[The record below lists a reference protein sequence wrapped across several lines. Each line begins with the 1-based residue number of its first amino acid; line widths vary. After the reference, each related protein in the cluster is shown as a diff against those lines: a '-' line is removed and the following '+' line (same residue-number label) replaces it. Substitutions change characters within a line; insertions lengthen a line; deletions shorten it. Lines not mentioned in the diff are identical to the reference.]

1 MKMFPLTLCIFL
13 VVGSSRAMPQYGRP
27 AAGGNPS
34 APQTSRNPAR
44 APAGGNSQQNLP
56 EGCRIEYQTIQTIVE
71 VETEN
76 VVCTP
81 YTDRVCDTKYR
92 QACNPYEDT
101 ECRTVYKK
109 ECEIKYRDVCNDLV
123 RDVPEDYVEDE
134 CKDELTRACD
144 STWVVKANGDKV
156 WEEDPKTCRQIPET
170 QCRQVKKTRTRKE
183 PYTVCNSVPYEECT
197 NVPDQECRKVTKE
210 KCERQAFQDCRNVQK
225 QNCENVHKK
234 SPQNQTERKAV
245 RVCDGN
251 VNDVVPFIGTA
262 SGQTNPDA
270 AVIISNKTDPRE
282 GGDALDNADDDDEDT
297 NDNVAFVFSS

>member
-1 MKMFPLTLCIFL
+1 MCIFL
-13 VVGSSRAMPQYGRP
+13 AVGSSRALPQYGQP
-27 AAGGNPS
+27 VAGANPS
-34 APQTSRNPAR
+34 APQTSRNPSR
-44 APAGGNSQQNLP
+44 APAGGISQQNLP
-56 EGCRIEYQTIQTIVE
+56 EGCRIEYQNIHTIVE

-92 QACNPYEDT
+92 QACSPYEDT

-109 ECEIKYRDVCNDLV
+109 ECKTKHKEVCNNLV

-134 CKDELTRACD
+134 CKDEPTRVCD

-156 WEEDPKTCRQIPET
+156 WEEDPTTCRQIPET
-170 QCRQVKKTRTRKE
+170 KCRQVKKTRTRKE
-183 PYTVCNSVPYEECT
+183 PYTACNKVPYEECKD
-197 NVPDQECRKVTKE
+197 VPDQECRKVTKK
-210 KCERQAFQDCRNVQK
+210 KCERQAYQDCRNVQK

-251 VNDVVPFIGTA
+251 VNDVVPFIGTG
-262 SGQTNPDA
+262 SGQANPDA
-270 AVIISNKTDPRE
+270 AVIISNGADPRD
-282 GGDALDNADDDDEDT
+282 GGDALDSADDERVNDD
-297 NDNVAFVFSS
+297 VGFVFSN